1 MKKRTVKQLEIL
13 FDTFSIEVLYPDN
26 STLDYYASIY
36 SQLRKKGK
44 PIPTNDIWIAAIA
57 IQHDLSLMTLDNH
70 FGFVEGLSIIR

>member
-1 MKKRTVKQLEIL
+1 MI
-13 FDTFSIEVLYPDN
+13 SIEVLYPDN
-26 STLDYYASIY
+26 NTLDYYATVY

-57 IQHDLSLMTLDNH
+57 IQYDLTLLTLDDH